1 MSSYCMDIIRTER
14 TRVSPKLE
22 GPNLCYVLVS
32 VAPFVLPPHTRPSDK
47 FFILTQGAVS
57 SLLQDY
63 SVRHP
68 GDKGK
73 MPGFGLNDPRHFEGA
88 WEKPSN

>member
-22 GPNLCYVLVS
+22 GPN
-32 VAPFVLPPHTRPSDK
+32 SDK